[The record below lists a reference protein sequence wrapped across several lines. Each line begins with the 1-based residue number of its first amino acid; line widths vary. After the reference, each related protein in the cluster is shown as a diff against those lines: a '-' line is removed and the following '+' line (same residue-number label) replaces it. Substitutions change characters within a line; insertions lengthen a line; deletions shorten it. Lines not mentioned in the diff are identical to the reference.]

1 MGKHNTNKRKE
12 FNKRR
17 KQEQSAKKRKTTHY
31 DPTIGTNPPG
41 HHKLVHNN
49 VTTTCTRNSTKMGIQ
64 LCSSVKTG
72 IKQDKDMC
80 QMSESFDIASDSQ
93 SENETDNGSGLE
105 SNATCRSP
113 FHMSITTSS
122 SNNSK
127 YSKCSK
133 HSVKSFSWERAE
145 ATDPLLVRW
154 REYRLLRSRLSK
166 IERHKF

>member
-31 DPTIGTNPPG
+31 DPTNGTNPPG

-64 LCSSVKTG
+64 LCSVKTG

-105 SNATCRSP
+105 SNDTCRSP
-113 FHMSITTSS
+113 FHMSTTTSS

-145 ATDPLLVRW
+145 AIDPLLVRW

-166 IERHKF
+166 IERQTF